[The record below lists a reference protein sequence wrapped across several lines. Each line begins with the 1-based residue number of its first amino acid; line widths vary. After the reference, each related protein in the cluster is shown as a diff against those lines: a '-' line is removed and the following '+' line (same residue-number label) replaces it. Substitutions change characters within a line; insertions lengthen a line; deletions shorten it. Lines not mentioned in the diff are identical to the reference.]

1 MIDKK
6 AAYAIFREEARK
18 TVKKGTP
25 HARVEGMENA
35 EYFFTAIGAEE
46 AFNGDYRFLT
56 PEGTPLTLIR
66 KSTGEVVHLH
76 FQAGEWGKIRKTM
89 TPVNYAAA

>member
-1 MIDKK
+1 LIDKK

-18 TVKKGTP
+18 MVKKGTP
-25 HARVEGMENA
+25 HARVEGMENS
-35 EYFFTAIGAEE
+35 EYFFTPIAAVE
-46 AFNGDYRFLT
+46 AFDGDERFLN